1 MVKILALC
9 HGKNLDNPP
18 GTKCLTSLVNINS
31 ATFLDRDK
39 LIKPHI
45 LQDLKKPFVT
55 KIKYDIITTVCCD
68 GDVFYD
74 DKTKSIVDQT
84 FNNIKNALKNGG
96 VFILP
101 KYNWLNNKVL
111 KEIQI
116 HLKHIR
122 KINSES
128 ETFYIFRK

>member
-31 ATFLDRDK
+31 ATFLDKDR

-68 GDVFYD
+68 DDVFSD
-74 DKTKSIVDQT
+74 DKSKSIEKQT
-84 FNNIKNALKNGG
+84 FINIKSSLRNDGI
-96 VFILP
+96 FILP
-101 KYNWLNNKVL
+101 KYIWLNNKIL

-116 HLKHIR
+116 HLKFIR
-122 KINSES
+122 KIN
-128 ETFYIFRK
+128 T